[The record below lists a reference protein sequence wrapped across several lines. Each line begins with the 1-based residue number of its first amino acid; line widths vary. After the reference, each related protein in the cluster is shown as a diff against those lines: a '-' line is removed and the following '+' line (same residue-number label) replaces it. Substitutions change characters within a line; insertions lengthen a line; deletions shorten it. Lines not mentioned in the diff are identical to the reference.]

1 MSTELNADQAEHIR
15 SETYA
20 VIQAMARE
28 HPGEMSGDLSL
39 VEHLGFDS
47 LRLIELAIAVE
58 QHFGL
63 PPVDL
68 ENAVTVATVEDVVQL
83 VASLYPGRVSR

>member
-1 MSTELNADQAEHIR
+1 MSTESAEHIR

-28 HPGEMSGDLSL
+28 DPGEMRGDLSL
-39 VEHLGFDS
+39 VEQLGFDS
-47 LRLIELAIAVE
+47 LRLIELAIAAE

-83 VASLYPGRVSR
+83 VAGLREVNR